1 MSYDYDPL
9 NEILDRVRRI
19 ETRTTIIG
27 RHLGADVGGG
37 KPSWS
42 ANNDGSGRIDAPTA
56 NCSLAE
62 MMKVIPKGWSKGG
75 HVYANGDYL
84 FSFTILPQ

>member
-1 MSYDYDPL
+1 MGYDPL
-9 NEILDRVRRI
+9 TEVLDRVRRI

-37 KPSWS
+37 KPEWH
-42 ANNDGSGRIDAPTA
+42 NGTVHAPTA

-62 MMKVIPKGWSKGG
+62 LMKVVPPDWRGTWS
-75 HVYANGDYL
+75 VYVNDEPL
-84 FSFTILPQ
+84 FTGRLTQ